1 MSAWWSQLSRREQL
15 LIMVAAGL
23 AGVLFVS
30 MFVVRPLAQWRIDA
44 ARDAARARDGY
55 DLVASAAALAGRSTA
70 SAPAPQNT
78 VPLRQAITVSAA
90 AAGIELIRIGTETD
104 GQIETQ
110 PDLVSGDQLFQWFAK
125 LEAQYGVTVAFAD
138 IQNTADGAVNAQVLV
153 FERSS

>member
-1 MSAWWSQLSRREQL
+1 MSAWWSDLSRREQL
-15 LIMVAAGL
+15 LIVVAGGL
-23 AGVLFVS
+23 AGVLIVS
-30 MFVVRPLAQWRIDA
+30 MLVVRPLAQWRSDA

-55 DLVASAAALAGRSTA
+55 ELVVSAAALAGRSTA
-70 SAPAPQNT
+70 TAPQNT
-78 VPLRQAITVSAA
+78 IPLRQAITVSAA

-110 PDLVSGDQLFQWFAK
+110 PDLASGDQLFQWFAN

-153 FERSS
+153 FERIS